1 MSMEQNKR
9 HTFDA
14 YCKRLVKNEA
24 VNIHLEYAR
33 QGKREAVFSELTQ
46 RELQSLCCTDRYAP
60 ERRVFTVLDM
70 DFEIEDAGGVSSC
83 WPICWK

>member
-46 RELQSLCCTDRYAP
+46 RELQSLCCTDR
-60 ERRVFTVLDM
+60 
-70 DFEIEDAGGVSSC
+70 
-83 WPICWK
+83 